1 MFGFVSDAI
10 SSVGSAVSSVANT
23 ATSTAQSAFGTI
35 GGAYIDL
42 YGTLAPTVASFV
54 GVDPNMVRNSY
65 RAIGNTFN
73 SIAGGNYVSDT
84 ITGQPI
90 SRKLVDLQNPYPVMY
105 ESQLTTE
112 NQQTNATNN
121 KIDNNIFLIIGG
133 IVVFGY
139 LIVNKKIKF

>member
-10 SSVGSAVSSVANT
+10 NSVGSAVSSVANT
-23 ATSTAQSAFGTI
+23 ATNTAQSAFGTM

-73 SIAGGNYVSDT
+73 GITGGNYVSDT

-90 SRKLVDLQNPYPVMY
+90 SRKLADLQNPYPVSY
-105 ESQLTTE
+105 ASEYVAQ
-112 NQQTNATNN
+112 NQTNTNN
-121 KIDNNIFLIIGG
+121 PNNNNNIFIFGG
-133 IVVFGY
+133 IAVVAY
-139 LIVNKKIKF
+139 LFVTKKIKF